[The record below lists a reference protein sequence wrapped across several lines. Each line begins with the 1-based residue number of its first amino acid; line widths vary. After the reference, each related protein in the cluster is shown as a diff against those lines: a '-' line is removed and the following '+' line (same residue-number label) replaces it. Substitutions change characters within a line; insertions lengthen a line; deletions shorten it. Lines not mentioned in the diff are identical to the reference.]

1 MHKYILGALGLLV
14 AAAPAVAQKKKVAVL
29 RFNNVAVQQAVQAM
43 GGSNQ
48 DVGTGIAD
56 LLIQKLV
63 EDGKYSVVERAALE
77 KVGNEQN
84 LSQGQLSDP
93 DAAAKIGRLLN
104 VDFII
109 IGSVNQFGAE
119 TNQTTLGGGSNLS
132 VKGFGI
138 GGVSSTNS
146 KAVVEITARMIDVSN
161 EEVVAAATGKGE
173 SSHSGGVSLQGTSNS
188 KAGGGTLDMTGSDFT
203 SSLLGDA
210 THKAVNQVGLQ
221 LDTKAASL
229 PVHAVKIERDRGR
242 CQRQHAHLE
251 RRQHRR
257 REGGRRVGDQPRG
270 AHGEGSRDGRRDQD
284 GHREDRHGEGDRS
297 GREFRDSHADA
308 GHERPAEGRRH
319 GGHALMSERSTHVF
333 PRRTP
338 SVSWEAID
346 RETALLRVS
355 DREVVRV
362 NAVGARLWELADGT
376 RSLAS
381 IAHEIT
387 VEFDVTDE
395 RALADAKSFVAEL
408 WELGAIDLSERDVS
422 P

>member
-1 MHKYILGALGLLV
+1 MHKYLLGALGLLV

-29 RFNNVAVQQAVQAM
+29 RFNDASVQQAVQAM

-48 DVGTGIAD
+48 DVGTGISE

-77 KVGNEQN
+77 KVGSDQN

-138 GGVSSTNS
+138 GGVSSTSS

-210 THKAVNQVGLQ
+210 THKAVNQVGVQ
-221 LDTKAASL
+221 LDAKAASL
-229 PVHAVKIERDRGR
+229 PMHAVKINAIVADVSGNTLILNVGST
-242 CQRQHAHLE
+242 A
-251 RRQHRR
+251 
-257 REGGRRVGDQPRG
+257 GVKVGDELVISRAVRTVKDPATG
-270 AHGEGSRDGRRDQD
+270 AVIKTVTEKIGVAKVTEVDETSATVTLTPGTNGPPKV
-284 GHREDRHGEGDRS
+284 GDM
-297 GREFRDSHADA
+297 A
-308 GHERPAEGRRH
+308 
-319 GGHALMSERSTHVF
+319 V
-333 PRRTP
+333 TP
-338 SVSWEAID
+338 
-346 RETALLRVS
+346 
-355 DREVVRV
+355 
-362 NAVGARLWELADGT
+362 
-376 RSLAS
+376 
-381 IAHEIT
+381 
-387 VEFDVTDE
+387 
-395 RALADAKSFVAEL
+395 
-408 WELGAIDLSERDVS
+408 
-422 P
+422 

>member
-29 RFNNVAVQQAVQAM
+29 RFNDASVQQAVQAM

-77 KVGNEQN
+77 KVGAEQN
-84 LSQGQLSDP
+84 LTQGQLTDP

-229 PVHAVKIERDRGR
+229 PVHAVKINAIVADVSGNTLILNVGST
-242 CQRQHAHLE
+242 A
-251 RRQHRR
+251 
-257 REGGRRVGDQPRG
+257 GVKVGDELVISRAVRTVKDPATG
-270 AHGEGSRDGRRDQD
+270 AVIKTVTEKIGIAKVTEVDETSATVTLTPGTNGPPKV
-284 GHREDRHGEGDRS
+284 GDM
-297 GREFRDSHADA
+297 A
-308 GHERPAEGRRH
+308 
-319 GGHALMSERSTHVF
+319 V
-333 PRRTP
+333 TP
-338 SVSWEAID
+338 
-346 RETALLRVS
+346 
-355 DREVVRV
+355 
-362 NAVGARLWELADGT
+362 
-376 RSLAS
+376 
-381 IAHEIT
+381 
-387 VEFDVTDE
+387 
-395 RALADAKSFVAEL
+395 
-408 WELGAIDLSERDVS
+408 
-422 P
+422 